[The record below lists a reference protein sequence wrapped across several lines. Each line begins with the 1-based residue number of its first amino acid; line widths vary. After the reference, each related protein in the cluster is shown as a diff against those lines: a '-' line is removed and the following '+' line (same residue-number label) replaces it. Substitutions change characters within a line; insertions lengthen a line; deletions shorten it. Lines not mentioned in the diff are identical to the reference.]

1 MYVMNSIK
9 SSIKSHPL
17 WVALYP
23 SDGLFYWGS
32 ELYLSNSRRGRRR
45 EEGGLL
51 RLGTMELY
59 LSNCS
64 ISPLTTVSSSCLEA
78 RKLYLATRRKPN
90 KSHFGIPRIR

>member
-1 MYVMNSIK
+1 MYEMNSIK

-59 LSNCS
+59 LSNC
-64 ISPLTTVSSSCLEA
+64 
-78 RKLYLATRRKPN
+78 RRGKE
-90 KSHFGIPRIR
+90 KGGGGGVVEGGMAHCG